1 MLGTGL
7 WVWECWYRVRIWACA
22 WTIKEKACNCAGFGN
37 VNDQSDNWFDSRA
50 PGTRL
55 SCCDLSLKGRSLW
68 GIMRLP
74 VPPIQLPVSVKSLY
88 YHYLDLNHSH
98 SSTLTPNSGTMKI
111 VGTEFL
117 DNAPIFRNGGEVTVV
132 IPDRERIRF
141 GKSVSAF
148 SLPEYSI
155 IFESSMGPE
164 EEDWKRG
171 WISYVGLLSKD
182 PNSNCFL
189 VTTTTVHW
197 AKSPPP
203 SFWTYAQ
210 YGPCVTGVFRVV
222 KCSDK
227 ISATEVGSDIVRDD
241 DIPVTCTPSG
251 V

>member
-1 MLGTGL
+1 
-7 WVWECWYRVRIWACA
+7 
-22 WTIKEKACNCAGFGN
+22 
-37 VNDQSDNWFDSRA
+37 
-50 PGTRL
+50 
-55 SCCDLSLKGRSLW
+55 
-68 GIMRLP
+68 MRLP

-132 IPDRERIRF
+132 IPDRERIRC

-227 ISATEVGSDIVRDD
+227 ISATEVGSDIFQDHQELKNRGLK
-241 DIPVTCTPSG
+241 INS
-251 V
+251 